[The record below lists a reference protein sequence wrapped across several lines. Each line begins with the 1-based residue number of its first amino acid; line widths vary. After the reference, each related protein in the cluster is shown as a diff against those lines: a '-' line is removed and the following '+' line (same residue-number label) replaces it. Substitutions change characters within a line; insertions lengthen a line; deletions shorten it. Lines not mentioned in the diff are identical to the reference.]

1 MQQQIHSAAPIE
13 SLKQSAASVLLL
25 HRWGGSCFRLWS
37 KTWSWFRL
45 AEAPAEK
52 KSLSIPVTEIDTK
65 KKREEIVA
73 SSPDVV
79 YFGGKDVRSEKTMG
93 FRCRNGDLNN
103 VLIESLLWRKLVFFA
118 FFSFFFRICFHLFGE
133 NEGQRYAIQERF
145 KRSTVNPYRWVL
157 SSSPS
162 KLQISQQ
169 LFGGEGCCSGWI
181 FPGNSDQLRDC
192 FFLDTRRLVNHQ
204 PHTSHFGKRCWIGQQ
219 C

>member
-13 SLKQSAASVLLL
+13 SLKKSAASVLLL

-65 KKREEIVA
+65 KKQEKIVA

-79 YFGGKDVRSEKTMG
+79 YFGGEDVRSEKNMG

-103 VLIESLLWRKLVFFA
+103 VLIESLLWRKLVFFCIFFIFFQDMFSSIRREWRSKICHTGA
-118 FFSFFFRICFHLFGE
+118 FQKIYCKPLQMGPFLTSFQAP
-133 NEGQRYAIQERF
+133 N
-145 KRSTVNPYRWVL
+145 
-157 SSSPS
+157 
-162 KLQISQQ
+162 
-169 LFGGEGCCSGWI
+169 
-181 FPGNSDQLRDC
+181 
-192 FFLDTRRLVNHQ
+192 
-204 PHTSHFGKRCWIGQQ
+204 
-219 C
+219 